1 MFLESEVKS
10 DQQFENVHFCIPV
23 ATKWLYLK
31 TKPQKI
37 LVFLVKKMAAYRNY
51 ITVEMVVTNV
61 VTMIRLCVW

>member
-31 TKPQKI
+31 TKPQKM
-37 LVFLVKKMAAYRNY
+37 LVFLVKKNGSIQELYYSWNGGY
-51 ITVEMVVTNV
+51 
-61 VTMIRLCVW
+61 